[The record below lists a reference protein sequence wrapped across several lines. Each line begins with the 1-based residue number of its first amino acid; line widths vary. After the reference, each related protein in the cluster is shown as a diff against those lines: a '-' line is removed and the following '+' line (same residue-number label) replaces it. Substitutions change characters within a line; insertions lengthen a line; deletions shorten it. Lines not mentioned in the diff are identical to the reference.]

1 MKSLP
6 FVISTGASALSLLL
20 GLWLFILGGTN
31 QGLQNDL
38 QKLQQ
43 EVQNQQG
50 VLQVKQQQFQVQ
62 QQQIDAAQQ
71 ISQQVGPALLRD
83 MAVAS
88 IKNDKIKKILTS
100 HGYNVEQK
108 DEPKDGKPAAATPA
122 PAPAAPAIPATRPN
136 P

>member
-6 FVISTGASALSLLL
+6 FVIATGASALSLLL
-20 GLWLFILGGTN
+20 GLWLFFLGGTN

-38 QKLQQ
+38 QKFQQ
-43 EVQNQQG
+43 EVQSQQQI
-50 VLQVKQQQFQVQ
+50 LQVKQQQFQVQ
-62 QQQIDAAQQ
+62 QEQINAAQQ

-88 IKNDKIKKILTS
+88 IKNDKIKKILSS

-108 DEPKDGKPAAATPA
+108 DEPKDGKPAPASPAPSA
-122 PAPAAPAIPATRPN
+122 PAPRPTT
-136 P
+136 PP

>member
-6 FVISTGASALSLLL
+6 FIIATGASALSLLL
-20 GLWLFILGGTN
+20 GIWLFFLGGTN

-43 EVQNQQG
+43 DVQSQQQI
-50 VLQVKQQQFQVQ
+50 LQVKQQAFQVQ
-62 QQQIDAAQQ
+62 QEQINTAQQ

-88 IKNDKIKKILTS
+88 VKNDKIKKILTS
-100 HGYNVEQK
+100 HGYNVELK
-108 DEPKDGKPAAATPA
+108 DEAKDGKAPAPGATPA
-122 PAPAAPAIPATRPN
+122 PAPKPITP
-136 P
+136 